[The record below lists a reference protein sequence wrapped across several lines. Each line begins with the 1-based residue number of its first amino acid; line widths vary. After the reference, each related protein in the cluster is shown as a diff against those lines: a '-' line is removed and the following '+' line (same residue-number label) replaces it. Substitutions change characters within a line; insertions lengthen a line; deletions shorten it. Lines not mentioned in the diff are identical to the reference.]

1 MSVDTCSHMF
11 WHVLS
16 REFHSTAYVVE
27 VTVDDCQ
34 AASIELFL
42 WQWICVEVL
51 IKLSQFPRPLTP
63 VFLVATS
70 NFQAIERLLV
80 SRVREIGETFCVAS
94 WTRLVFDLDSLDTSF
109 AVLLSTTW
117 NLIWFSNNLETNW
130 TTSLE
135 MFRWRLEKLAV
146 KSHHILYLS
155 PIALQLFFKPKNNTQ
170 SIIVTYNAYI
180 NTV

>member
-1 MSVDTCSHMF
+1 MF

-34 AASIELFL
+34 GASIELCL

-63 VFLVATS
+63 VFLVATA

-80 SRVREIGETFCVAS
+80 SCVREIGETFCVAS
-94 WTRLVFDLDSLDTSF
+94 WTPIISDGLDTRLT
-109 AVLLSTTW
+109 VLISTACD
-117 NLIWFSNNLETNW
+117 LVWFSNNLMTNW
-130 TTSLE
+130 TVSLKI
-135 MFRWRLEKLAV
+135 FRWRLQKLTI
-146 KSHHILYLS
+146 KSRHVPNRVLLTS
-155 PIALQLFFKPKNNTQ
+155 WW
-170 SIIVTYNAYI
+170 
-180 NTV
+180 